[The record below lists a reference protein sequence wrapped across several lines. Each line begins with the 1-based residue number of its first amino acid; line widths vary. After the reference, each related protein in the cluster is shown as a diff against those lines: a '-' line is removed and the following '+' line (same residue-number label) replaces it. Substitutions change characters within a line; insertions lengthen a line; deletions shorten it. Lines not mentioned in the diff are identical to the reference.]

1 MLSHAT
7 LQQRGGWDVY
17 QLTDN
22 GVKKLNM
29 IEALRLGKEGLFY
42 DAPEITSVLQSHEY
56 FRNEYAFTTGQ
67 AEFLL
72 KFQNPLE
79 LVSDRWGDGIGG
91 VRDVGLADCETVYEH
106 HDYLDVM
113 REYTRRLG
121 VALDSLGLDR
131 VYRGSP
137 TFDDSPIRAEDCF
150 PEDMDLKGQVIAVK
164 ARTLA
169 PEYRVASHQLYIA
182 TGGFGC
188 SPNARGRAVFCKNI
202 YNDESVRFDRDGILG
217 VVKPECIP
225 AWAKEK
231 IAKLQAEKPSVMDEI
246 NHSKQETREQP
257 ATHETAPGKKKTN
270 PEL

>member
-1 MLSHAT
+1 MEQGQIIDGFSVVHSINLESVNHVVAQNT
-7 LQQRGGWDVY
+7 TSEDELYRIYKVGSP
-17 QLTDN
+17 N
-22 GVKKLNM
+22 
-29 IEALRLGKEGLFY
+29 AL
-42 DAPEITSVLQSHEY
+42 
-56 FRNEYAFTTGQ
+56 
-67 AEFLL
+67 
-72 KFQNPLE
+72 
-79 LVSDRWGDGIGG
+79 
-91 VRDVGLADCETVYEH
+91 GLADCETVYEH

-137 TFDDSPIRAEDCF
+137 IFDDSPIRAEDCF
-150 PEDMDLKGQVIAVK
+150 LEDMDLKGQVIAVK

-169 PEYRVASHQLYIA
+169 PEYRVASYQLYIA

-231 IAKLQAEKPSVMDEI
+231 IAKLQAEKPSVIDEI
-246 NHSKQETREQP
+246 KQAEQETREHP
-257 ATHETAPGKKKTN
+257 AKSKDIPARKNSEPN
-270 PEL
+270 L